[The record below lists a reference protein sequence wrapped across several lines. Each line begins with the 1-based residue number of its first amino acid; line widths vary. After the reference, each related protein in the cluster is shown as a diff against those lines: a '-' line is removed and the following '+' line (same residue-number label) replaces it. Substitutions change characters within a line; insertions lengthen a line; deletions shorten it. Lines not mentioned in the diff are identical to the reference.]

1 MLHKNDCEILAH
13 ICTSLQAGRAAS
25 FGRKMLW
32 KQKETAFW
40 LFPFARPDA
49 GTDEIFLIYI
59 ICYYMSYMPR
69 SSAEGITV
77 RTASA
82 SASISVLVYPVT
94 EFAKRSPES
103 VKH

>member
-1 MLHKNDCEILAH
+1 MIVKFWH
-13 ICTSLQAGRAAS
+13 IYAQVSKQGERHLLGGKC
-25 FGRKMLW
+25 FGSKRK
-32 KQKETAFW
+32 Q
-40 LFPFARPDA
+40 PF
-49 GTDEIFLIYI
+49 GCFLLPVRTLEPMKFFFNI
-59 ICYYMSYMPR
+59 YYMSYMPR

>member
-13 ICTSLQAGRAAS
+13 ICASLQAGRMAS
-25 FGRKMLW
+25 LGGKCFGSKK
-32 KQKETAFW
+32 KQPFGC
-40 LFPFARPDA
+40 FPLPVRTPELMKFFFN
-49 GTDEIFLIYI
+49 I
-59 ICYYMSYMPR
+59 YYMSYMPR